1 MASPEST
8 TASKPDYRNGDLVS
22 RLLAAT
28 PPYLYNMPLVPQS
41 FFFSEM
47 LRSFVQAKT
56 ASTNQN
62 STPNIGQRRGR
73 KRTWR
78 ESKQSQP
85 AVISEKPLELTT
97 TPRSPPPPKPSC
109 SPPIPTAPPTIPPP
123 PPPILLPPIPSQSND
138 IQSTAPLWYPP
149 MYTPPNLPSQPPP
162 YSFDPLHFFIDLRVS
177 GHIWDR
183 KPDSTKEQIP
193 SPSEPLNLQTEDKKN
208 GLNIDTTFRQRKHV
222 SAFSVPQPRDISM
235 SNNNSSSNINNSK
248 DVVTGTGQKSTNI
261 STNYVLQNLS
271 KIYQEVKASKDSS
284 SKKDEELSPEEKKCK
299 DIRELIGLELVVDY
313 VNHEDGPI
321 DKDKTLMTG
330 LKQEAESENTQDL
343 AVDD

>member
-8 TASKPDYRNGDLVS
+8 TATKPDYRNGDLVS

-56 ASTNQN
+56 AAANHNSST
-62 STPNIGQRRGR
+62 NIGQRRGR
-73 KRTWR
+73 KRSWR
-78 ESKQSQP
+78 EAKQTQP
-85 AVISEKPLELTT
+85 LGLSEKPLELTT

-109 SPPIPTAPPTIPPP
+109 SPPLAPPPPSIPPP
-123 PPPILLPPIPSQSND
+123 PPPLLLPPLATQSSD
-138 IQSTAPLWYPP
+138 LHSTAPLWYPP
-149 MYTPPNLPSQPPP
+149 MYTPPNIPPQPPP

-183 KPDSTKEQIP
+183 KPESSKEQIP

-208 GLNIDTTFRQRKHV
+208 GLNLDTTFRQRKHV
-222 SAFSVPQPRDISM
+222 SAFSVPQPRDINV
-235 SNNNSSSNINNSK
+235 SNDSNSTSCTSLKEISSESSK
-248 DVVTGTGQKSTNI
+248 SKSANI
-261 STNYVLQNLS
+261 STNYILQNLS
-271 KIYQEVKASKDSS
+271 KIYQDVKASKESS
-284 SKKDEELSPEEKKCK
+284 DKDEDLSPEEKKCK
-299 DIRELIGLELVVDY
+299 DLRELIGLELVVDY
-313 VNHEDGPI
+313 VNQEGGPS
-321 DKDKTLMTG
+321 DKEKLLPPA
-330 LKQEAESENTQDL
+330 LKQETESEGTQEL